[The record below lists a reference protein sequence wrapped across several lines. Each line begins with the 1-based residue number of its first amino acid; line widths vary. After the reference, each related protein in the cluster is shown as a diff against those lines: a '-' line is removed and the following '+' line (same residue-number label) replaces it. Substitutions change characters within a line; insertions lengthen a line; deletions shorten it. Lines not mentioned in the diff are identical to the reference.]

1 MDSALLLR
9 DVTVRY
15 GDASRAVLDGASL
28 TVAPGACVGLV
39 SAAGAGTTTL
49 LLCGAGLLGPVS
61 GTVRWFGSHRWHAA
75 RAAYAAPRPDAH
87 PYLSVRAWLEFVAA
101 QVDDAAGPEPDVTL
115 TLARAGLNEFARIR
129 VGHLTPG
136 VGARVALAASL
147 LRDPRVV
154 LLDRPLDGLSGP
166 ERVRF
171 AWALAALRADGVTL
185 VVASHDAAA
194 LAPLGVDGL
203 FVLAGG
209 RVAPL
214 TATDAM
220 LELEVPLPVEARS
233 RLSLRVP
240 SVYRRGRA
248 LRVPLARV
256 SPEQVLSECRALGIE
271 VRASRLL
278 PAGAA
283 SRRRVAEPDRSAAPP
298 DRLRDAPTVANFPS
312 CPSSD
317 SITR

>member
-15 GDASRAVLDGASL
+15 GDTSRAVLDGASMQ
-28 TVAPGACVGLV
+28 VAPGACVGLV
-39 SAAGAGTTTL
+39 APPGAGTTTL
-49 LLCGAGLLGPVS
+49 LLCAAGLLGPAS
-61 GTVRWFGSHRWHAA
+61 GAVRWFGSHRWHAA
-75 RAAYAAPRPDAH
+75 RAAYAAARPEAH

-101 QVDDAAGPEPDVTL
+101 QVDDIVGPEPDVTL
-115 TLARAGLNEFARIR
+115 TLARAGLGEFARIR

-136 VGARVALAASL
+136 VAARVALAGAL

-171 AWALAALRADGVTL
+171 AWALATLRADGVSL
-185 VVASHDAAA
+185 VVASHDAAV
-194 LAPLGVDGL
+194 LAPLTVDALYGL
-203 FVLAGG
+203 AAGCL
-209 RVAPL
+209 APL
-214 TATDAM
+214 TASDAM
-220 LELEVPLPVEARS
+220 LEIDVPLPVEARS

-278 PAGAA
+278 PGTVA
-283 SRRRVAEPDRSAAPP
+283 SRRRVAEPDRGATPP
-298 DRLRDAPTVANFPS
+298 GGLRDGASVANFPS
-312 CPSSD
+312 CPSSA
-317 SITR
+317 STTR